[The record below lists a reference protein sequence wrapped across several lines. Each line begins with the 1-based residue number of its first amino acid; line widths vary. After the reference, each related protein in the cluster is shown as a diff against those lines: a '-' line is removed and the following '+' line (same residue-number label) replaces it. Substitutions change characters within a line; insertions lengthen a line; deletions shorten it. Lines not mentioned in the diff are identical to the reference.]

1 MTRQPHVFSIPAGV
15 PFLDALAAGLL
26 AEFEGKPEALAN
38 VRIFLPTRRSVRTL
52 SEAFLRQ
59 SGGAALLL
67 PRLTPLGDVDADEL
81 TLTADEQDGVADA
94 ELAPALPE
102 LRRRLLLARLIERF
116 ERQTTGRTRGAD
128 HAVRLAAELARLLDR
143 VETERLGFDRLEG
156 LVPADYAAHWRVTL
170 DFLRIVTEH
179 WPTVL
184 AEEGALD
191 PAQRRDRLLEAQAA
205 RWRAAPPE
213 EPVIAAGST
222 GSIPATAELLSVI
235 AHLPRGRV
243 VLPGLDLRMDGEGWE
258 KLEPSHPQFAL
269 RFLLERLDVPRDRV
283 MPWHDLKIP
292 ARGALLTETMR
303 PAATSEAWRRAEGTI
318 PADALD
324 GLERIDCP
332 GPMEEAGVIAL
343 RLRHA
348 LETPGKTAALVTP
361 DRELARRVAAEL
373 RRWDIEVDDSA
384 GMPLAAT
391 PSGTF
396 LRLLASAAAERFA
409 PVPLLALLKHPLA
422 AGGLDPGAFR
432 AHARALEIAVLRGP
446 RPAPDL
452 AGARAAL
459 ADALVKAAERKRLEG
474 FVDRIAR
481 NVAPFVEI
489 LSRPGIAFD
498 AALTAH
504 VQAAE
509 ALAASHEKSGAER
522 LWAGDDGEAAARFVA
537 ELHASAPLLPDE
549 AGEGYAAVL
558 GALLDGA
565 VVRPRYGRH
574 PRLHIWG
581 PIEARLQSAD
591 LMVLGGLNEGTWPR
605 LAAPD
610 PWMSRPMQSD
620 FGLPEPERRIGQSAH
635 GFVQAASG
643 TEVVLTR
650 AARVEGAPT
659 VPSRWLLRLGTVLKG
674 AGLLDAMAA
683 RGAWGESPWS
693 AWQRGLDASAEAG
706 ARATRPEPRPPTAA
720 RPRELRLTEIGTWM
734 RNPYAIYAR
743 HILTLKPL
751 DPLDADPGAAERGT
765 ILHKALHEFL
775 KAHPDGMPKDALA
788 KLLDAGRAAFG
799 TALERP
805 GIAAFWWPR
814 FERVAHWFVETAP
827 RPGVRT
833 LATEVSGRLE
843 IDAPAGKF
851 TLRAR
856 ADRIDRLP
864 DGGLAIIDYKT
875 GGVPRA
881 ADVEAGIEP
890 QLPLEALIARAGG
903 FAGVPGGAVAQ
914 LAYWRLAGRDPA
926 GEIKPLEGDPMMA
939 AAAALAGLSALVAAF
954 DDPSQPYAAH
964 PDPDRPVPHDDYA
977 HLARVKE
984 WAVEEGE

>member
-1 MTRQPHVFSIPAGV
+1 MTRAPHIFSIPAGV

-26 AEFEGKPEALAN
+26 AEFAGKPEELAQ

-59 SGGAALLL
+59 GEGAALLL
-67 PRLTPLGDVDADEL
+67 PRLTPLGDVDADDL
-81 TLTADEQDGVADA
+81 LLTAGEAEGLEDA
-94 ELAPALPE
+94 ELPPALPE
-102 LRRRLLLARLIERF
+102 MRRRLLLARLIETF
-116 ERQTTGRTRGAD
+116 ERRTTGQRRGAD

-143 VETERLGFDRLEG
+143 VETERLGFDRLAG
-156 LVPADYAAHWRVTL
+156 LVPAEYATHWRITL

-179 WPTVL
+179 WPSVL
-184 AEEGALD
+184 AEENALD

-205 RWRAAPPE
+205 RWRAAPPA

-235 AHLPRGRV
+235 ARLPRGRV
-243 VLPGLDLRMDGEGWE
+243 VLPGLDTQMDGESWE

-269 RFLLERLDVPRDRV
+269 RFLLERLEVPRDRV
-283 MPWHDLKIP
+283 MPWHDLKVS
-292 ARGALLTETMR
+292 ARGALLTEAMR
-303 PAATSEAWRRAEGTI
+303 PAETTEAWRRTEGTI
-318 PADALD
+318 PEAAID

-361 DRELARRVAAEL
+361 DRDLARRVAAEL
-373 RRWDIEVDDSA
+373 RRWNIEVDDSA
-384 GMPLAAT
+384 GMPLAVT

-396 LRLLASAAAERFA
+396 LRLLAAAAADRFA

-422 AGGLDPGAFR
+422 AGGLDSGAFR
-432 AHARALEIAVLRGP
+432 AHARALETAVLRGP
-446 RPAPDL
+446 RPAPGL
-452 AGARAAL
+452 SGVRAAL
-459 ADALVKAAERKRLEG
+459 ADAPVKAAKRKRLEG

-481 NVAPFVEI
+481 LVAPFTEALARAGVT
-489 LSRPGIAFD
+489 FD

-509 ALAASHEKSGAER
+509 ALAASHETNGAER

-537 ELHASAPLLPDE
+537 ELHASAPLLPDG

-581 PIEARLQSAD
+581 PLEARLQSAD

-605 LAAPD
+605 LAVPD

-635 GFVQAASG
+635 DFVQAASG
-643 TEVVLTR
+643 GQVVLTR
-650 AARVEGAPT
+650 AARAEGAPT

-674 AGLLDAMAA
+674 AGLLNGLVA
-683 RGAWGESPWS
+683 RGAWGDSSWS
-693 AWQRGLDASAEAG
+693 AWQRALDVSTEAG
-706 ARATRPEPRPPTAA
+706 VRAVRPEPCPPVAA
-720 RPRELRLTEIGTWM
+720 RPRDLRLTEIGTWM

-743 HILTLKPL
+743 HILALKPL
-751 DPLDADPGAAERGT
+751 DPIDADPGAAERGT

-775 KAHPDGMPKDALA
+775 KAHPDGMPPNALEA
-788 KLLDAGRAAFG
+788 LLDAGRAAFG
-799 TALERP
+799 AALERP
-805 GIAAFWWPR
+805 GVAAFWWPR
-814 FERVAHWFVETAP
+814 FERVARWFVETASQ
-827 RPGVRT
+827 PGVRT
-833 LATEVSGRLE
+833 LATEVSGRLA
-843 IDAPAGKF
+843 IDTPAGTF

-864 DGGLAIIDYKT
+864 DGRLAIIDYKT

-890 QLPLEALIARAGG
+890 QLPLEALIASAGG
-903 FAGVPGGAVAQ
+903 FEGVPEGAVAE
-914 LAYWRLAGRDPA
+914 LSYWRLTGRDPA
-926 GEIKPLEGDPMMA
+926 GEIKPLDGDPMTA
-939 AAAALAGLSALVAAF
+939 AAEALAGLSALVAAF
-954 DDPSQPYAAH
+954 DDPAQPYAAH
-964 PDPDRPVPHDDYA
+964 PDPDRPVPYDDYA

>member
-1 MTRQPHVFSIPAGV
+1 MTRAPHVFSIPAGV
-15 PFLDALAAGLL
+15 PFLDALARGLL
-26 AEFEGKPEALAN
+26 AEFAGKPEALSQ

-59 SGGAALLL
+59 SEGAALLL
-67 PRLTPLGDVDADEL
+67 PRLTPLGDVDADDL
-81 TLTADEQDGVADA
+81 LLTASEDEGFEGA
-94 ELAPALPE
+94 ELPPALPE
-102 LRRRLLLARLIERF
+102 MRRRLLLARLIETF
-116 ERQTTGRTRGAD
+116 ERRTTGQKRGAD
-128 HAVRLAAELARLLDR
+128 HALRLAAELARLLDR
-143 VETERLGFDRLEG
+143 VETERLGFDRLAS
-156 LVPADYAAHWRVTL
+156 LVPAEYAAHWRVTL

-179 WPTVL
+179 WPAVL
-184 AEEGALD
+184 DAENAFD
-191 PAQRRDRLLEAQAA
+191 PAQRRNRLLEAQAA
-205 RWRAAPPE
+205 RWREAPPH

-235 AHLPRGRV
+235 ARLPQGRI
-243 VLPGLDLRMDGEGWE
+243 VLPGLDTAMDGESWE

-269 RFLLERLDVPRDRV
+269 RFLLERLEVPRDRV
-283 MPWHDLKIP
+283 MPWHDLKMLT
-292 ARGALLTETMR
+292 RGPLLTETMR
-303 PAATSEAWRRAEGTI
+303 PAATSEAWRQAEGTI
-318 PADALD
+318 SPAALD

-343 RLRHA
+343 HLRHA

-373 RRWDIEVDDSA
+373 RRWEIEVDDSA

-396 LRLLASAAAERFA
+396 LRLFAAAVADRFA

-432 AHARALEIAVLRGP
+432 AHARALETAVLRGP
-446 RPAPDL
+446 RPAAGL
-452 AGARAAL
+452 AGVRAAL
-459 ADALVKAAERKRLEG
+459 TDAPVKAAERKRLEG

-481 NVAPFVEI
+481 LVVPFVEI
-489 LSRPGIAFD
+489 LSRSDVAFD
-498 AALTAH
+498 AALTVH

-509 ALAASHEKSGAER
+509 ALAASHEKSGADR

-537 ELHASAPLLPDE
+537 ELHASASLLPDE
-549 AGEGYAAVL
+549 AGEVYAAVL
-558 GALLDGA
+558 GALLDGT

-591 LMVLGGLNEGTWPR
+591 LMVLGGLNEGIWPR
-605 LAAPD
+605 LAASD

-635 GFVQAASG
+635 DFVQAASG
-643 TEVVLTR
+643 AEVVLTR
-650 AARVEGAPT
+650 AARAEGAPT

-674 AGLLDAMAA
+674 AGLLDGMVAQ
-683 RGAWGESPWS
+683 GAWGDSRWS
-693 AWQRGLDASAEAG
+693 AWQRALDASAEAG
-706 ARATRPEPRPPTAA
+706 VRATRPEPRPPVAA

-743 HILTLKPL
+743 HILALKPL
-751 DPLDADPGAAERGT
+751 DPIDADPGAAERGT

-775 KAHPDGMPKDALA
+775 KAYPNGMPENALE
-788 KLLDAGRAAFG
+788 KLLVAGRAAFG
-799 TALERP
+799 AALERP
-805 GIAAFWWPR
+805 GVAAFWWPR
-814 FERVAHWFVETAP
+814 FERVARWFVEAAAL
-827 RPGVRT
+827 PGVRT
-833 LATEVSGRLE
+833 LATEVSGRIE

-851 TLRAR
+851 VLRAR

-864 DGGLAIIDYKT
+864 DGGLVVIDYKT

-881 ADVEAGIEP
+881 ADVAAGIEP
-890 QLPLEALIARAGG
+890 QLPLEALIASAGG
-903 FAGVPGGAVAQ
+903 FEGVPEGMVAE
-914 LAYWRLAGRDPA
+914 LAYWRLTGRDPA
-926 GEIKPLEGDPMMA
+926 GEIRPLDGDPMMSA
-939 AAAALAGLSALVAAF
+939 AEALTGLSALVAAF
-954 DDPSQPYAAH
+954 DDPAQPYAAH
-964 PDPDRPVPHDDYA
+964 PDPDRPVPYDDYA
-977 HLARVKE
+977 HLVRVKE

>member
-1 MTRQPHVFSIPAGV
+1 MTRTPHVFSIPAGV
-15 PFLDALAAGLL
+15 PFLDALAKGLL
-26 AEFEGKPEALAN
+26 TEFAGKPEELSR
-38 VRIFLPTRRSVRTL
+38 VRVFLPTRRSVRTL

-59 SGGAALLL
+59 SEGAALLL
-67 PRLTPLGDVDADEL
+67 PRLTPLGDVDADDL
-81 TLTADEQDGVADA
+81 LLTAGEDDGFEDA
-94 ELAPALPE
+94 ELPPALPDM
-102 LRRRLLLARLIERF
+102 RRRLLLARLIETF
-116 ERQTTGRTRGAD
+116 EQRTAGQKRGAD

-143 VETERLGFDRLEG
+143 VETERLGFDRLAS
-156 LVPADYAAHWRVTL
+156 LVPAEYAAHWRVTL

-179 WPTVL
+179 WPAVL
-184 AEEGALD
+184 EEENALD
-191 PAQRRDRLLEAQAA
+191 PAQRRNRLLEAQAA

-235 AHLPRGRV
+235 ARLPRGRV
-243 VLPGLDLRMDGEGWE
+243 VLPGLDTAMDGESWE
-258 KLEPSHPQFAL
+258 RLEPSHPQFAL

-283 MPWHDLKIP
+283 RPWHDLKMP
-292 ARGALLTETMR
+292 ARGPLLTETMR

-318 PADALD
+318 STDALD
-324 GLERIDCP
+324 GFERIDCP

-343 RLRHA
+343 RLRHV

-361 DRELARRVAAEL
+361 DRDLARRVAAEL

-384 GMPLAAT
+384 GMPLGAT
-391 PSGTF
+391 PPGAF
-396 LRLLASAAAERFA
+396 LRLLAAAVAERFA

-422 AGGLDPGAFR
+422 ACGLDPGAFR
-432 AHARALEIAVLRGP
+432 AQARALETAALRGP
-446 RPAPDL
+446 RPAPGL
-452 AGARAAL
+452 AGVRASL
-459 ADALVKAAERKRLEG
+459 ADAPVKAAERKRLEG

-481 NVAPFVEI
+481 HVTPFVEI
-489 LSRPGIAFD
+489 LSRPGVAFD
-498 AALTAH
+498 AVLTAH

-509 ALAASHEKSGAER
+509 ALAASSEKDGAER
-522 LWAGDDGEAAARFVA
+522 LWAGEDGEGAARFVA
-537 ELHASAPLLPDE
+537 ELHASAPLLQDD
-549 AGEGYAAVL
+549 AGEAYAAVL

-605 LAAPD
+605 LAASD

-635 GFVQAASG
+635 DFVQAASG
-643 TEVVLTR
+643 GEVVLTR
-650 AARVEGAPT
+650 AARAEGAPT

-674 AGLLDAMAA
+674 AGLLDGMVA
-683 RGAWGESPWS
+683 RGAWGDSPWS
-693 AWQRGLDASAEAG
+693 VWQRALDASGEAVP
-706 ARATRPEPRPPTAA
+706 RAARPEPRPPVAA

-743 HILTLKPL
+743 HVLALKPL
-751 DPLDADPGAAERGT
+751 DPIDADPGAAERGT
-765 ILHKALHEFL
+765 ILHEALHDFL
-775 KAHPDGMPKDALA
+775 KAYPDGMPESALG

-799 TALERP
+799 AALERP
-805 GIAAFWWPR
+805 GVAAFWWPR
-814 FERVAHWFVETAP
+814 FERVARWFVETASQ
-827 RPGVRT
+827 PGVRT
-833 LATEVSGRLE
+833 VATEVSGRIE

-851 TLRAR
+851 VLRAR

-864 DGGLAIIDYKT
+864 GGGLSVIDYKT

-890 QLPLEALIARAGG
+890 QLPLEALIASAGG
-903 FAGVPGGAVAQ
+903 FEGVPGSAVAE
-914 LAYWRLAGRDPA
+914 LAYWRLTGRDPA
-926 GEIKPLEGDPMMA
+926 GEIRRLDGDPMIA
-939 AAAALAGLSALVAAF
+939 AAEALAGLSALVAAF
-954 DDPSQPYAAH
+954 DDPVQPYAAH
-964 PDPDRPVPHDDYA
+964 PDPDRPVPYDDYA

>member
-1 MTRQPHVFSIPAGV
+1 MTRPPHIFSIPAGV

-26 AEFEGKPEALAN
+26 AEFEGQPEALAR

-59 SGGAALLL
+59 SEGAALLL
-67 PRLTPLGDVDADEL
+67 PRLTPLGDVDADEIV
-81 TLTADEQDGVADA
+81 LTADEADGVEDA

-102 LRRRLLLARLIERF
+102 MRRRLLLARLIDRF
-116 ERQTTGRTRGAD
+116 ERQTTAQGRGAD

-156 LVPADYAAHWRVTL
+156 LVPADYAAHWRITL

-184 AEEGALD
+184 AEENALD
-191 PAQRRDRLLEAQAA
+191 PAQRRNRLLEAQAA

-235 AHLPRGRV
+235 ARLPQGRV
-243 VLPGLDLRMDGEGWE
+243 VLPGLDLGMDGESWE

-283 MPWHDLKIP
+283 MPWHDLKVP

-318 PADALD
+318 STEALD

-361 DRELARRVAAEL
+361 DRDLARRVAAEL
-373 RRWDIEVDDSA
+373 RRWDIAVDDSA

-396 LRLLASAAAERFA
+396 LRLLAAAVAERFA

-432 AHARALEIAVLRGP
+432 AHARALETAVLRGP

-452 AGARAAL
+452 AGVRASL
-459 ADALVKAAERKRLEG
+459 ADAPVKAAERKRLEG

-481 NVAPFVEI
+481 CVAPFVEI
-489 LSRPGIAFD
+489 LSRAGVAFD

-504 VQAAE
+504 VRAAE
-509 ALAASHEKSGAER
+509 ALAASHEKGGAER

-549 AGEGYAAVL
+549 AGVGYAAVL

-605 LAAPD
+605 LAASD

-635 GFVQAASG
+635 DFVQAASG
-643 TEVVLTR
+643 GEVVLTR

-674 AGLLDAMAA
+674 AGLLDGLAA
-683 RGAWGESPWS
+683 RGAWGDSPWS
-693 AWQRGLDASAEAG
+693 AWQRGLDASAQAG
-706 ARATRPEPRPPTAA
+706 ARATRPEPRPPIAA

-743 HILTLKPL
+743 HILALKPL
-751 DPLDADPGAAERGT
+751 DPIDADPGAAERGT

-775 KAHPDGMPKDALA
+775 KAHPDGMPENALE

-799 TALERP
+799 AALERP
-805 GIAAFWWPR
+805 GVAAFWWPR
-814 FERVAHWFVETAP
+814 FERVARWFVDTASQ
-827 RPGVRT
+827 PGVCT
-833 LATEVSGRLE
+833 LATEVNGRIE
-843 IDAPAGKF
+843 IDAPAGPF
-851 TLRAR
+851 ALRAR

-864 DGGLAIIDYKT
+864 DGGLAVIDYKT
-875 GGVPRA
+875 GGVPSKK
-881 ADVEAGIEP
+881 DVEAGIEP
-890 QLPLEALIARAGG
+890 QLPLEAFIASAGG
-903 FAGVPGGAVAQ
+903 FEGVPEGDVAQ
-914 LAYWRLAGRDPA
+914 LAYWRLTGRDPA
-926 GEIKPLEGDPMMA
+926 GEIKPLEGDPMTA

-954 DDPSQPYAAH
+954 DDPSQAYAAH
-964 PDPDRPVPHDDYA
+964 PDPDRPVPYDDYA